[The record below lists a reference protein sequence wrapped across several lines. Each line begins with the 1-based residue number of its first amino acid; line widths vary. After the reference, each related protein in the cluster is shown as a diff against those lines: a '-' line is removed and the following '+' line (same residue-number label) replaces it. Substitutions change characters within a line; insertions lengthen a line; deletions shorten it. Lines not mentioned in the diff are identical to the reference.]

1 MENAMSQSIRRIQL
15 LTALLVLALIQ
26 GCGWRLAGSAD
37 LPSQMSPVFISGLQT
52 YEPLSMALK
61 RALRSNDIEIA
72 ESKSEAATILSIY
85 KRETNTRTLSVT
97 ADTGKVAEYELFD
110 RIFFNLTDT
119 QGKVLMP
126 EQTTSAQEDY
136 LNQEDEVLGK
146 RREQETI
153 RKEMHQKIVRQI
165 LWSLDRHLGQ

>member
-1 MENAMSQSIRRIQL
+1 MPQSIRQIPL

-37 LPSQMSPVFISGLQT
+37 LPSRMSPVFIQGLQA
-52 YEPLSMALK
+52 YEPLNMALK
-61 RALRSNDIEIA
+61 RTLRSNGVEIA

-110 RIFFNLTDT
+110 RISYNLTDT
-119 QGKVLMP
+119 KGRELMP
-126 EQTTSAQEDY
+126 EQTTSAIEDY

-165 LWSLDRHLGQ
+165 IWSLDRHLGQ